1 MDPISGSTMSSSAI
15 KEKIISPFILRAV
28 PWLAALL
35 IRLLYL
41 TLKVESIE
49 DESVV
54 QSWNEDENFL
64 LITWHEQI
72 LMMPKGYHGPGVKL
86 LISRSKD
93 GELLA
98 RAMGHFGYGAVR
110 GSSSRG
116 GRTAFRELLG
126 LTKQNVDIA
135 ITPDGPRGPRREL
148 KDGVIH
154 LAKVSGRGVV
164 PVAFVCSK
172 GHRFGSWDRFVCP
185 YPTARAVYSYGAP
198 VYYDKETGV
207 EDFRLRLMTA
217 MQNNERLAVARLES
231 YGLSAI

>member
-1 MDPISGSTMSSSAI
+1 MVPISGFTMSSSVI
-15 KEKIISPFILRAV
+15 KEKCLFQVV
-28 PWLAALL
+28 PWLAAVL

-41 TLKVESIE
+41 SLKVEFIKNSTLLE
-49 DESVV
+49 KWKE
-54 QSWNEDENFL
+54 QENFL

-98 RAMGHFGYGAVR
+98 RAMRHFGYDAVR

-116 GRTAFRELLG
+116 GRAAFREMLALAREE
-126 LTKQNVDIA
+126 VDIA

-148 KDGVIH
+148 KDGVLQ
-154 LAKVSGRGVV
+154 LAKLSGRGVV
-164 PVAFVCSK
+164 PVAFVCSC
-172 GHRFGSWDRFVCP
+172 GHRFASWDRFLCP
-185 YPTARAVYSYGAP
+185 YPFSRAIYSYGPP
-198 VYYDKETGV
+198 VYFKKGEEID
-207 EDFRLRLMTA
+207 DFRGRLLSA
-217 MQNNERLAVARLES
+217 IQENERQAIARLES